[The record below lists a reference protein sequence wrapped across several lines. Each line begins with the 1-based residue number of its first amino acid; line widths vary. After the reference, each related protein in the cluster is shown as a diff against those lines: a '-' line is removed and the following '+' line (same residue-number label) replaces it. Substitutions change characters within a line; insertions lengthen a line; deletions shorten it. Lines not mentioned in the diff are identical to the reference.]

1 MLDDLLIFDEI
12 DEEKTIETV
21 KKLLGNYHSIR
32 RVARSNT
39 PNITSSY
46 SITPRSETNRISNS
60 TSDAFEKKEKY
71 KTLLDDI
78 HKAINCLESES
89 RKLLYHR
96 YLSEDER
103 FDYELYTDMM
113 ISRNTFYRRLAKA
126 QVHFAEAFQGRMLL
140 VYKEDAENELLN
152 SLLEK

>member
-1 MLDDLLIFDEI
+1 MIDVQETKGKVDFLLKE
-12 DEEKTIETV
+12 
-21 KKLLGNYHSIR
+21 YHSIR
-32 RVARSNT
+32 RLSGSYT
-39 PNITSSY
+39 PNITATF

-60 TSDAFEKKEKY
+60 TSDVFEKKEKY

-126 QVHFAEAFQGRMLL
+126 QVHFAEAFKGGRLL
-140 VYKEDAENELLN
+140 VHAKKELGEETLKRLLD
-152 SLLEK
+152 